1 MYLETLQEWQQMDT
15 GRTSEFQIEKPFL
28 DRWSP
33 RAFADRP
40 LTEEQVLTVLE
51 AARWAPSASNLQPWR
66 FFYGVRG
73 EPEFDTLLSLLVPFN
88 ESWAKNAGA
97 LIFITSVTSFDGSR
111 ENITHSFDAGSA
123 FMSLSLQ
130 AHSMGLI
137 AHGMAGVEFSKVPLV
152 LALPENLKVEAAVA
166 IGYQGDAATLPEGLQ
181 KREGPSQRQPLA
193 DMVFKGHFTGEIK
206 APV

>member
-1 MYLETLQEWQQMDT
+1 MSSV
-15 GRTSEFQIEKPFL
+15 RTPDYPIDRQFI

-40 LTEEQVLTVLE
+40 VTEEQVLTVLE

-73 EPEFDTLLSLLVPFN
+73 DAQFDTLLSLLVPFN
-88 ESWAKNAGA
+88 EGWAKNAGA
-97 LIFITSVTSFDGSR
+97 LIFVASVTSFDGSR
-111 ENITHSFDAGSA
+111 QNITHSFDAGSA

-137 AHGMAGVEFSKVPLV
+137 AHGMAGVDFEKAPVV
-152 LALPENLKVEAAVA
+152 LRMPENLKLNAAVA
-166 IGYQGDAATLPEGLQ
+166 IGYQGESTSLPEALQ
-181 KREGPSQRQPLA
+181 KREMPSQRLPLSEI
-193 DMVFKGHFTGEIK
+193 VFNGHFEGEIK
-206 APV
+206 APA

>member
-1 MYLETLQEWQQMDT
+1 MNND
-15 GRTSEFQIEKPFL
+15 RTSGFPIDKQFL

-33 RAFADRP
+33 RAFSDRP
-40 LTEEQVLTVLE
+40 VTEEQVMTVLE

-66 FFYGVRG
+66 FFYGIRG

-88 ESWAKNAGA
+88 EGWAKNAGA

-111 ENITHSFDAGSA
+111 QNITHSFDAGSA

-130 AHSMGLI
+130 AHSMGLV
-137 AHGMAGVEFSKVPLV
+137 AHGMAGVEFQKVAVV

-166 IGYQGDAATLPEGLQ
+166 IGYQGDVSTLPDALQ

-206 APV
+206 PPA